1 MLTFTEQEMAT
12 IIQGL
17 GMLPANQSY
26 ALLKKIE
33 ESAQQKTDAGPD
45 LETN

>member
-1 MLTFTEQEMAT
+1 MLTFTEEEMAI

-26 ALLKKIE
+26 KLIRKIE
-33 ESAQQKTDAGPD
+33 DASQIK
-45 LETN
+45 ETMEEIK

>member
-1 MLTFTEQEMAT
+1 MLTFTDEEMAI

-26 ALLKKIE
+26 KLIRKIE
-33 ESAQQKTDAGPD
+33 DASQPKEKMED
-45 LETN
+45 TE

>member
-1 MLTFTEQEMAT
+1 MLTFTEEEMAV

-26 ALLKKIE
+26 KLIRKIE
-33 ESAQQKTDAGPD
+33 QAAE
-45 LETN
+45 ETKVKEEPK

>member
-1 MLTFTEQEMAT
+1 MLTFTEEEMAI

-26 ALLKKIE
+26 KQIRKIE
-33 ESAQQKTDAGPD
+33 DASQPKSENPD
-45 LETN
+45 LENK